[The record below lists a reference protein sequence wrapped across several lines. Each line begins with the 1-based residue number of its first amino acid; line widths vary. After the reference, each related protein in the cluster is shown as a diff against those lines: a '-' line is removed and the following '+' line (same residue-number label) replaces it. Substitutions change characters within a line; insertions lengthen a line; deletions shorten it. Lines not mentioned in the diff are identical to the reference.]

1 MLEYSRYIS
10 QKYWLIKF
18 NNSQPVLKWN
28 TQLNQGCLKELFEI
42 AREIHMNHFTWFS
55 CSNCLKIVWTFTW
68 ISREII
74 SRENHMKF
82 FSWISLHKNFT
93 LIACE
98 FNTNLNVK
106 SRGALS
112 REFTWGTFGCVYAN
126 LFKCLLSIRYFLV
139 DCICQYGVAE
149 LL

>member
-1 MLEYSRYIS
+1 MLEYSRYMLYWDITLMLS

-68 ISREII
+68 ISRGYITLFHVNCMWILHEPK
-74 SRENHMKF
+74 RENHVEPF
-82 FSWISLHKNFT
+82 PVS
-93 LIACE
+93 
-98 FNTNLNVK
+98 
-106 SRGALS
+106 S
-112 REFTWGTFGCVYAN
+112 REAHLAVYMYMPIFSN
-126 LFKCLLSIRYFLV
+126 VYRQLYIFL
-139 DCICQYGVAE
+139 
-149 LL
+149 